1 MANNNKHTGPNV
13 PALRFPEFSGEWSKD
28 CLNEFLEVQPAR
40 NTQGIYS
47 QDDVLSVSGDYGVV
61 NQIQLLGR
69 SFAGKDVSNYHIVR
83 TNDIVYTKS
92 PLKEFPYGIVK
103 TNQGTAGIVST
114 LYAVYSAKSNTDPKF
129 VEYYF
134 SSKERTN
141 KYFKPI
147 VRIGAKHDMKIG
159 NEEVLRNIVVFPSKQ
174 EQNKIQE
181 FLRIIDERIATQSK
195 IIEELTTLRSALYDS
210 MFCSPGQ
217 EMPKFRIQSF
227 SGKWQLCQLNEICS
241 RKSIKNKDN
250 LYSRVLTIAAQHGL
264 VDQESF
270 FKKRI
275 ASENLESY
283 LCLEKGDFAYNK
295 SYSSDYPW
303 GAVKRLS
310 NFDKGIIS
318 PLYICFTPKPEVVDP
333 DYLAHYFESTKWHS
347 GISEISGEGARNH
360 GLLNMSV
367 IDYFNTCHRIPGLD
381 EQKAI
386 ARRLNAIA
394 HKLQTEQEY
403 LELLNRQKDCFL
415 KQMFI

>member
-1 MANNNKHTGPNV
+1 M
-13 PALRFPEFSGEWSKD
+13 RFPEFSGDWIESKLGDIADFSKGAGISKD
-28 CLNEFLEVQPAR
+28 QRSEKGNPCILYGELYTRYKSEVITNVFSKTALPDSDLVKSIANDIIIPA
-40 NTQGIYS
+40 
-47 QDDVLSVSGDYGVV
+47 SGETAEDIATARCVPFD
-61 NQIQLLGR
+61 NILLGGDLNIIR
-69 SFAGKDVSNYHIVR
+69 LHEQDGKFFSYQLNGVRKYDIATVAQGVSVVHLHAGDLKGITVKYPSHIA
-83 TNDIVYTKS
+83 
-92 PLKEFPYGIVK
+92 E
-103 TNQGTAGIVST
+103 Q
-114 LYAVYSAKSNTDPKF
+114 
-129 VEYYF
+129 E
-134 SSKERTN
+134 
-141 KYFKPI
+141 
-147 VRIGAKHDMKIG
+147 KISQILG
-159 NEEVLRNIVVFPSKQ
+159 L
-174 EQNKIQE
+174 
-181 FLRIIDERIATQSK
+181 IDDRIATQSK

-318 PLYICFTPKPEVVDP
+318 PLYICFTPKPEVIDP